1 MTCPIWRASR
11 RGRMVSP
18 RALSSS
24 VPRRP
29 QANAW
34 ARPAHKSATPPGSGP
49 GPQRRRGACATTR
62 QATPRGP
69 AWSQHTARG
78 PPCPSWPTRWRGP
91 SLTCSSAPPPGRGR
105 SASRVQGAEGVSRP
119 PHGTWQGAAWLER
132 ARRLVCRRLCTCR
145 GPEACYPR
153 VRGCAWTATLAP
165 AHAARVARRDVCCPA
180 PEPGTHWRAAE
191 VQPSLCVGTVRGH
204 PSSARPQ
211 RIPALVR
218 CTRHRGGDRA
228 SRRVW
233 CSHPGWAPQQ
243 SNEVRARDRLQT
255 APGPAKRKKR
265 KSPLRGVVCLLTK
278 EASYGF
284 GAGASRAMA
293 FPSSPMALTLRLWG
307 VQRPSR
313 PSREH

>member
-191 VQPSLCVGTVRGH
+191 VQPSLCVGRYEGTPVVRGRRGYPPWFAALATAVVTEPH
-204 PSSARPQ
+204 AVCGAATLGGHLSKAMKSEHATDCRRRQALQSGKKGKAR
-211 RIPALVR
+211 
-218 CTRHRGGDRA
+218 
-228 SRRVW
+228 SEEW
-233 CSHPGWAPQQ
+233 CVS
-243 SNEVRARDRLQT
+243 
-255 APGPAKRKKR
+255 
-265 KSPLRGVVCLLTK
+265 
-278 EASYGF
+278 
-284 GAGASRAMA
+284 
-293 FPSSPMALTLRLWG
+293 
-307 VQRPSR
+307 
-313 PSREH
+313 